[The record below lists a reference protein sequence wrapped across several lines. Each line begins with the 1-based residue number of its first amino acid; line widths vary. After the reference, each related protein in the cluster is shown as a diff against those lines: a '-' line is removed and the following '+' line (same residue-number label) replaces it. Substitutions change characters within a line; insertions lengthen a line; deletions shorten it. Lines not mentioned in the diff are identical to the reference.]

1 MVQSKNNIK
10 HILIGFCIGII
21 CLVIIPISINKLILK
36 PRLFET
42 AGTDVDWLLFWSGY
56 LGAIISAGVAFAI
69 LCIQRQD
76 NKKQN
81 EENRNENK
89 KQNEENRT
97 LQINVLKHQQKTQWL
112 NELKSKCLEYY
123 LGFDINVLVDFKDS
137 INISATTQKDSFD
150 TLKELC
156 EKKNSSAFSFG
167 LMFPPQEYLDEKEY
181 GFLATLKDYSDSY
194 NVALYDIIWLCQL
207 IDKNIELGSCDKQI
221 ELHRNNCKFNWG
233 KESKAIEYF
242 ENGPTNL
249 FESADSKIFYKNAI
263 NYCITTNINI
273 KEVQKTLVALID
285 YEQEVINQILL
296 DNKNQYI

>member
-1 MVQSKNNIK
+1 MTLNKKYIK

-42 AGTDVDWLLFWSGY
+42 IGTGVDWLSFWGGY
-56 LGAIISAGVAFAI
+56 IGAIISVGVAFAI
-69 LCIQRQD
+69 LHIQRKD
-76 NKKQN
+76 NEKQN
-81 EENRNENK
+81 EENRTENK
-89 KQNEENRT
+89 KQNEANRT

-112 NELKSKCLEYY
+112 NELKGKCLEYY
-123 LGFDINVLVDFKDS
+123 LGFDINALIDFKGS

-150 TLKELC
+150 TLKVLC

-181 GFLATLKDYSDSY
+181 EFLVTLKDYSNSY
-194 NVALYDIIWLCQL
+194 NIALFDIIWLCQL
-207 IDKNIELGSCDKQI
+207 IEKNIDIGSCDKQI
-221 ELHRNNCKFNWG
+221 EVHRNDCKLKWG

-242 ENGPTNL
+242 ENGPINL

-273 KEVQKTLVALID
+273 VNVQKTLVALID
-285 YEQEVINQILL
+285 YEQEVINRILL
-296 DNKNQYI
+296 NE

>member
-1 MVQSKNNIK
+1 MKDWIKKYWWTIIIILALPIVVNSILLIPAFTTIVGNN
-10 HILIGFCIGII
+10 
-21 CLVIIPISINKLILK
+21 
-36 PRLFET
+36 T
-42 AGTDVDWLLFWSGY
+42 DWLSFWGGY

-76 NKKQN
+76 NKKLN
-81 EENRNENK
+81 EENRDENK
-89 KQNEENRT
+89 KQNEANRI

-123 LGFDINVLVDFKDS
+123 LGFDINALIDFKGS
-137 INISATTQKDSFD
+137 INIFATAQKGSFD

-167 LMFPPQEYLDEKEY
+167 LMFPPQEFLSEKE
-181 GFLATLKDYSDSY
+181 FQILATLKDYSNIY
-194 NVALYDIIWLCQL
+194 NVALFDIIWLCKL
-207 IDKNIELGSCDKQI
+207 IEKNIDIGSCDKQI
-221 ELHRNNCKFNWG
+221 ELHRNDCKLKWG

-242 ENGPTNL
+242 ENGPTSL

-273 KEVQKTLVALID
+273 EDVQKTLVALID
-285 YEQEVINQILL
+285 YEQEVINKILL
-296 DNKNQYI
+296 NE

>member
-1 MVQSKNNIK
+1 MKDWIK
-10 HILIGFCIGII
+10 KYWWTILVILILPGII
-21 CLVIIPISINKLILK
+21 NLVLLIPRFFPIVGDEI
-36 PRLFET
+36 
-42 AGTDVDWLLFWSGY
+42 DWLSFWGGY
-56 LGAIISAGVAFAI
+56 IGAIISAGVAFAI
-69 LCIQRQD
+69 LHIQRKD
-76 NKKQN
+76 NEKQN
-81 EENRNENK
+81 EENRTENK

-97 LQINVLKHQQKTQWL
+97 LQINVLKYQQKTLWL

-123 LGFDINVLVDFKDS
+123 LGFDINALIDFKGS

-150 TLKELC
+150 TLKVLC

-181 GFLATLKDYSDSY
+181 GFLVTLKDYSNIY
-194 NVALYDIIWLCQL
+194 NVVLFDIIWLCQL
-207 IDKNIELGSCDKQI
+207 IEKNIDIGSCDKQI
-221 ELHRNNCKFNWG
+221 ELHRNDCKLKWG

-273 KEVQKTLVALID
+273 EDVQKTLVALID
-285 YEQEVINQILL
+285 YEQEVINKILL
-296 DNKNQYI
+296 NQYI